1 MHLFVAMLLR
11 PLVRPAVGTEPAK
24 TMEIRFFAPAGLVSN
39 LDFVETIFWEWRRPL
54 PSRERLRFRPP
65 ARDAATR
72 VA

>member
-54 PSRERLRFRPP
+54 PSRERLRSRPP
-65 ARDAATR
+65 AWDAATR